1 MTVVARLKVGKTFVK
16 APRYPSEPGYVKS
29 VNDAMKKIQADIQYI
44 IDQFEDVTPDIME
57 EALQPTLELSKV
69 YCPKDT
75 GALVDSAYL
84 EVSRYRG
91 KPSVEIGYAKGNRPD
106 YAAYVH
112 EMVEIPHAAPTRA
125 KFLEAAVNE
134 DVGNIIER
142 VDSAYR
148 RFMGT

>member
-1 MTVVARLKVGKTFVK
+1 MVVARLKVGKTFVRTPK
-16 APRYPSEPGYVKS
+16 YPSEPGYVAA
-29 VNDAMKKIQADIQYI
+29 VNGAMKKIMADIQYV
-44 IDQFEDVTPDIME
+44 IDQFEDVTPEIMQ
-57 EALQPTLELSKV
+57 EALEPTLELSAV
-69 YCPKDT
+69 YCPKDS
-75 GALVDSAYL
+75 GRLVDSRYM
-84 EVSRYRG
+84 EVTGYRG

-134 DVGNIIER
+134 DIGNIIDR
-142 VDSAYR
+142 VDAAYR